1 MRSLTLS
8 DIRNYICPPPGLIH
22 PLLQRLGLMQ
32 RNDDHDHENMTNE
45 TASMTNETASM
56 TDIDDLNDIHM
67 DMDMEAETCMEVEA
81 AVAHST
87 HVHDDDG
94 GCA

>member
-45 TASMTNETASM
+45 TASMT
-56 TDIDDLNDIHM
+56 DIDDLNDIHM
-67 DMDMEAETCMEVEA
+67 GMDMEAETCMEVEA
-81 AVAHST
+81 VVSHST
-87 HVHDDDG
+87 TVHDDDG